1 MSHTKCSNES
11 CFFQY
16 TILIIFL
23 YYFKISQ
30 NDARIAAG
38 KSPLG
43 FLNPFLY
50 QNPSIF
56 NDVTSGN
63 NPGCSTKGFEASAGW
78 DPVTG

>member
-1 MSHTKCSNES
+1 MMSN
-11 CFFQY
+11 
-16 TILIIFL
+16 ILILSFL
-23 YYFKISQ
+23 FCYFVLQ

-78 DPVTG
+78 DPVTGYVFIFYITL

>member
-1 MSHTKCSNES
+1 MRAGIVHFSRDVFFVKCA
-11 CFFQY
+11 Y
-16 TILIIFL
+16 I
-23 YYFKISQ
+23 Q

-43 FLNPFLY
+43 FLNPFIY
-50 QNPSIF
+50 AYPGIF

-63 NPGCSTKGFEASAGW
+63 NPGCSTTGFEAAAGW